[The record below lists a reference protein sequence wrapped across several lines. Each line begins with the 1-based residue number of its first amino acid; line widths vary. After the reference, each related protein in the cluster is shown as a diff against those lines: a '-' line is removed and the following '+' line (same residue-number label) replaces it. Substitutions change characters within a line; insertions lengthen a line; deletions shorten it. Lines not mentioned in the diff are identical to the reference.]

1 MGSIQRG
8 GRDLLIGALAIGLV
22 ISATYLVGRVSLP
35 PSSAPPDI
43 TQASPM
49 TSRALDPAAEVAAR
63 PEVLAVIDA
72 SGAVEGRLL
81 LDRAVPNAQ
90 IHSGPDGSSDDID
103 IKYEGAG
110 ATLRLLAP
118 AITVGVARTDRMTLL
133 VTYEGKT
140 FNAHPG
146 DCVLMVSR
154 FEYLHSAGFSRLTAS
169 FVAELTCTEI
179 ADIRSGDTLSFT
191 AVIDS

>member
-8 GRDLLIGALAIGLV
+8 GRDLLVGALAIGLV
-22 ISATYLVGRVSLP
+22 ISATYLAGRVSLP
-35 PSSAPPDI
+35 PPDN
-43 TQASPM
+43 TQANET

-81 LDRAVPNAQ
+81 LDRTVPNAQ
-90 IHSGPDGSSDDID
+90 IQSWPDGSSDDID
-103 IKYEGAG
+103 IKYEGPE
-110 ATLRLLAP
+110 ATLRLLARG
-118 AITVGVARTDRMTLL
+118 ITVGVARTDRITLIL
-133 VTYEGKT
+133 TYDGKT

-146 DCVLMVSR
+146 DCVLMISR
-154 FEYLHSAGFSRLTAS
+154 FEYLRFEGMLTAS

-179 ADIRSGDTLSFT
+179 AQLGGGSDTLSFT
-191 AVIDS
+191 AVIEP

>member
-1 MGSIQRG
+1 MGSIRRG
-8 GRDLLIGALAIGLV
+8 GRDLLAGALAIGLV
-22 ISATYLVGRVSLP
+22 ISATYLAGRVFLP
-35 PSSAPPDI
+35 PPDN
-43 TQASPM
+43 TQANET

-81 LDRAVPNAQ
+81 LDRTVPNAQ

-118 AITVGVARTDRMTLL
+118 AITVGVARTDRITLI

-146 DCVLMVSR
+146 DCVLMISR
-154 FEYLHSAGFSRLTAS
+154 FEYLHSAGFPRLTAS